1 MKTFSFLL
9 IIVFFPSVGFSE
21 NIDNQINK
29 ACLRHAVSLVSKLK
43 MEVIGNISQE
53 KSEQALKLATDS
65 CQAYFKKEFSQ
76 HPDSVAT
83 ASNNDKAEKED
94 GSVKDWLTEK
104 ILSDDVTRKKG
115 NERLKN
121 MKR

>member
-9 IIVFFPSVGFSE
+9 AIVFFPSVGFTQDF
-21 NIDNQINK
+21 DNQINK

-43 MEVIGNISQE
+43 SEVIGNLSQE
-53 KSEQALKLATDS
+53 KYEQALKLATDS

-76 HPDSVAT
+76 NPESIAT
-83 ASNNDKAEKED
+83 ASSDNKSEEED

-104 ILSDDVTRKKG
+104 ILSDDVKRKKG
-115 NERLKN
+115 NDRLKN